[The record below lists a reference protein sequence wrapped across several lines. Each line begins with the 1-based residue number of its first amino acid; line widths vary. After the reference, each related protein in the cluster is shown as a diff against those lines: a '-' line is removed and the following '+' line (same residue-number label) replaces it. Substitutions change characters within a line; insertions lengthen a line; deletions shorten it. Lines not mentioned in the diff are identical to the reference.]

1 MLNNSDKSLK
11 NDPSG
16 VIAFLEWDWSDERN
30 SVSTV
35 ISAAADGIFWVNGP
49 MHVGRVDVHSIV
61 EDLISA
67 LPRYIHQGYSIAVEP
82 FFLGR
87 GKCAVIQDAT
97 GQRIGILERPGDKIN
112 GRRLRH

>member
-1 MLNNSDKSLK
+1 MLNNSDNSLK

-16 VIAFLEWDWSDERN
+16 IIAFLEWNWGDERN
-30 SVSTV
+30 AFATL
-35 ISAAADGIFWVNGP
+35 ISAATDGLLWVNGP
-49 MHVGRVDVHSIV
+49 MHVGRIDVHAIV

-67 LPRYIHQGYSIAVEP
+67 LPRYVHQGYSIAVEP
-82 FFLGR
+82 FLLGK

-97 GQRIGILERPGDKIN
+97 GQRIGILERPDDKIN